1 MSKFDVWENIAT
13 DRGLKYY
20 FTPTVGL
27 KQKAGAGLKGAPGDI
42 TAGMKTKAA
51 GSPAVMSGA
60 PPEEGEIAKNP
71 ESDDDTEGLIRSIGS
86 DKIRIVHSTW
96 DLSQL
101 PGGKVMALETDKAFA
116 QVSADSDWAFYI
128 QGDEVVHEKYHPAII
143 EGCHKYKND
152 LAVQG
157 LLFKYK
163 HFFGTY
169 DYVGDS
175 RKWYAHEV
183 RIIRNNKKI
192 TAYRDAQVFRIGK
205 TKLPVA
211 AIETAIYHYG
221 WVKSPEQMR
230 KKQKESSV
238 FWHDDTQMQKIISS
252 PDYYDF
258 SGFDSLEKFTDTH
271 PIVMKE
277 RIIQKNWAIDLDI
290 SNLPSFLIISFF
302 YQALLTPLN
311 KAWFMLGLALG
322 KVVSPIVLGIIFF
335 GLITPIALI
344 AKLMGRDELKLK
356 RPKKISYW
364 SEPIGSN
371 SDADSFKNQF

>member
-1 MSKFDVWENIAT
+1 MKIAGFTIIKNAVVNDFPIVEAIKSILPVVDEMIVLIGDST
-13 DRGLKYY
+13 DA
-20 FTPTVGL
+20 T
-27 KQKAGAGLKGAPGDI
+27 
-42 TAGMKTKAA
+42 
-51 GSPAVMSGA
+51 
-60 PPEEGEIAKNP
+60 IA
-71 ESDDDTEGLIRSIGS
+71 LIESIGDPKIKIHHS
-86 DKIRIVHSTW
+86 VWDKNLRK
-96 DLSQL
+96 
-101 PGGKVMALETDKAFA
+101 GGVVLAVETDKAFQYIDA
-116 QVSADSDWAFYI
+116 SFDWAFYI

-143 EGCHKYKND
+143 EACHKYKTD
-152 LAVQG
+152 DAVQG
-157 LLFKYK
+157 LLFNYK

-192 TAYRDAQVFRIGK
+192 TAYRDAQGFRIGK

-211 AIETAIYHYG
+211 AINAAIYHYG

-238 FWHDDTQMQKIISS
+238 FWHDDTQMEKIISS

-290 SNLPSFLIISFF
+290 SKKKFSLKNLILYYFEKWTGIRPFDFRNYKIIR
-302 YQALLTPLN
+302 
-311 KAWFMLGLALG
+311 K
-322 KVVSPIVLGIIFF
+322 
-335 GLITPIALI
+335 
-344 AKLMGRDELKLK
+344 
-356 RPKKISYW
+356 
-364 SEPIGSN
+364 
-371 SDADSFKNQF
+371 

>member
-1 MSKFDVWENIAT
+1 MKIAGFTIIKNAVVNDFPIVEAIKSILPIVDEMIVLIGDST
-13 DRGLKYY
+13 DA
-20 FTPTVGL
+20 T
-27 KQKAGAGLKGAPGDI
+27 
-42 TAGMKTKAA
+42 
-51 GSPAVMSGA
+51 
-60 PPEEGEIAKNP
+60 IA
-71 ESDDDTEGLIRSIGS
+71 LIESIGDPKIKIHHS
-86 DKIRIVHSTW
+86 VWDKNLRK
-96 DLSQL
+96 
-101 PGGKVMALETDKAFA
+101 GGVVLAVETDKAFQYIDA
-116 QVSADSDWAFYI
+116 SFDWAFYI
-128 QGDEVVHEKYHPAII
+128 QGDEVVHEKYHSTII
-143 EGCHKYKND
+143 YACHKYKSD
-152 LAVQG
+152 DAVQG

-192 TAYRDAQVFRIGK
+192 TAYRDAQGFRIGK

-211 AIETAIYHYG
+211 AINASIYHYG

-290 SNLPSFLIISFF
+290 SKKKFSLKNLILYYFEKWTGIRPFDFRN
-302 YQALLTPLN
+302 Y
-311 KAWFMLGLALG
+311 
-322 KVVSPIVLGIIFF
+322 KVIR
-335 GLITPIALI
+335 
-344 AKLMGRDELKLK
+344 K
-356 RPKKISYW
+356 
-364 SEPIGSN
+364 
-371 SDADSFKNQF
+371 

>member
-1 MSKFDVWENIAT
+1 MKIAGFTIIKNAVVNDFPIVEAIKSILPVVDEMIVLIGDST
-13 DRGLKYY
+13 DA
-20 FTPTVGL
+20 T
-27 KQKAGAGLKGAPGDI
+27 
-42 TAGMKTKAA
+42 
-51 GSPAVMSGA
+51 
-60 PPEEGEIAKNP
+60 IA
-71 ESDDDTEGLIRSIGS
+71 LIESIGDPKIKIHHS
-86 DKIRIVHSTW
+86 VWDKNLRK
-96 DLSQL
+96 
-101 PGGKVMALETDKAFA
+101 GGVVLAVETDKAFQYIDA
-116 QVSADSDWAFYI
+116 SFDWAFYI
-128 QGDEVVHEKYHPAII
+128 QGDEVVHEKYHPTII
-143 EGCHKYKND
+143 DACHKYKSD
-152 LAVQG
+152 DAVQG

-192 TAYRDAQVFRIGK
+192 TAYRDAQGFRIGK

-211 AIETAIYHYG
+211 AINASIYHYG

-271 PIVMKE
+271 PTVMKE

-290 SNLPSFLIISFF
+290 SKKKFSLKNLILYYFEKWTGIRPFDFRN
-302 YQALLTPLN
+302 Y
-311 KAWFMLGLALG
+311 
-322 KVVSPIVLGIIFF
+322 KVIR
-335 GLITPIALI
+335 
-344 AKLMGRDELKLK
+344 K
-356 RPKKISYW
+356 
-364 SEPIGSN
+364 
-371 SDADSFKNQF
+371 

>member
-1 MSKFDVWENIAT
+1 MKIAGFTIIKNAVVNDFPIVEAIKSILPVVDEMIVLIGDST
-13 DRGLKYY
+13 DA
-20 FTPTVGL
+20 T
-27 KQKAGAGLKGAPGDI
+27 
-42 TAGMKTKAA
+42 
-51 GSPAVMSGA
+51 
-60 PPEEGEIAKNP
+60 IA
-71 ESDDDTEGLIRSIGS
+71 LIESIGDPKIKIHHS
-86 DKIRIVHSTW
+86 VWDKNLRK
-96 DLSQL
+96 
-101 PGGKVMALETDKAFA
+101 GGVVLAVETDKAFQYIDA
-116 QVSADSDWAFYI
+116 SFDWAFYI
-128 QGDEVVHEKYHPAII
+128 QGDEVVHEKYHSTII
-143 EGCHKYKND
+143 DACHKYKSD
-152 LAVQG
+152 DAVQG

-192 TAYRDAQVFRIGK
+192 TAYRDAQGFRIGK

-211 AIETAIYHYG
+211 TINASIYHYG

-290 SNLPSFLIISFF
+290 SKKKFSLKNLILYYFEKWTGIRPFDFRN
-302 YQALLTPLN
+302 Y
-311 KAWFMLGLALG
+311 
-322 KVVSPIVLGIIFF
+322 KVIR
-335 GLITPIALI
+335 
-344 AKLMGRDELKLK
+344 K
-356 RPKKISYW
+356 
-364 SEPIGSN
+364 
-371 SDADSFKNQF
+371 

>member
-1 MSKFDVWENIAT
+1 MKIAGFTIIKNAVVNDFPIVEAIKSILPVVDEMIVLIGDST
-13 DRGLKYY
+13 DA
-20 FTPTVGL
+20 T
-27 KQKAGAGLKGAPGDI
+27 
-42 TAGMKTKAA
+42 
-51 GSPAVMSGA
+51 
-60 PPEEGEIAKNP
+60 IA
-71 ESDDDTEGLIRSIGS
+71 LIESIGDPKIKIHHS
-86 DKIRIVHSTW
+86 VWDKNLRK
-96 DLSQL
+96 
-101 PGGKVMALETDKAFA
+101 GGVVLAVETDKAFQYIDA
-116 QVSADSDWAFYI
+116 FFDWAFYI
-128 QGDEVVHEKYHPAII
+128 QGDEVVHEKYHSTII
-143 EGCHKYKND
+143 DACHKYKSD
-152 LAVQG
+152 DAVQG

-192 TAYRDAQVFRIGK
+192 TAYRDAQGFRIGK

-211 AIETAIYHYG
+211 AINASIYHYG

-271 PIVMKE
+271 PAVMKE

-290 SNLPSFLIISFF
+290 SKKKFSLKNLILYYFEKWTGIRPFDFRN
-302 YQALLTPLN
+302 Y
-311 KAWFMLGLALG
+311 
-322 KVVSPIVLGIIFF
+322 KVIR
-335 GLITPIALI
+335 
-344 AKLMGRDELKLK
+344 K
-356 RPKKISYW
+356 
-364 SEPIGSN
+364 
-371 SDADSFKNQF
+371 